1 MTTEALLDLIVSSI
15 QDFAIKQ
22 NIAVSKKD
30 MYDVVHSVV
39 EGNWMDMKDGF
50 KKRGEEYYNSEEDA
64 TTNHLSEDM
73 DGITTVLE
81 QAKTLMEQQ
90 TAPETEP
97 EQIMQKQTEESTADA
112 TFNSAKLVDNPDYY

>member
-1 MTTEALLDLIVSSI
+1 
-15 QDFAIKQ
+15 
-22 NIAVSKKD
+22 
-30 MYDVVHSVV
+30 
-39 EGNWMDMKDGF
+39 MDMKDGF
-50 KKRGEEYYNSEEDA
+50 KKRGEECYNSEEDA
-64 TTNHLSEDM
+64 TTNHLSEDV
-73 DGITTVLE
+73 DGTTTVLE